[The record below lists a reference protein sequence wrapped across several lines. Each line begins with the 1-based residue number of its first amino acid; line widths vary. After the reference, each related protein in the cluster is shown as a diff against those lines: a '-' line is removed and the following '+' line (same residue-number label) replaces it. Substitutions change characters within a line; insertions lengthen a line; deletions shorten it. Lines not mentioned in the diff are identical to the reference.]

1 MIVLAIGC
9 GTQPSQPEGSAERI
23 ARPGSLWSIAQ
34 LAQAEH
40 NVLIL
45 DIRKSDDYAL
55 GHIPNARQLWRSAFT
70 IEVDGGE
77 NLGQYGGMA
86 CSRNEMSNLLDSLG
100 ARENQQ
106 IVVYDGVGGCD
117 AARVW
122 WMLRLYGHQEVALLD
137 GGVPAWEAAGKAVSV
152 ETISAPQRHGFVFG
166 NGGQTELLVT
176 LEEVDLARTDG
187 QTIILDT
194 RSASE
199 HHGEMKKKGAI
210 RAGHIPGSV
219 HYDWG
224 NAVNLNGLGEMKPL
238 KDLIYDLAQR
248 DIHSDT
254 PVITYCH
261 SGVRSAHTTFVL
273 REILGYTQ
281 VRNYDGSWTEYSR
294 RKGD

>member
-1 MIVLAIGC
+1 MILLVVGC
-9 GTQPSQPEGSAERI
+9 GIQPSPPEGAAEQI
-23 ARPGSLWSIAQ
+23 AHPGSLWSIAQ
-34 LAQAEH
+34 LAQADQ

-45 DIRKSDDYAL
+45 DIRKSDDYAR

-77 NLGQYGGMA
+77 SLGRYGGMA

-100 ARENQQ
+100 AREKQQ

-122 WMLRLYGHQEVALLD
+122 WMLRLYGHREVALLD

-152 ETISAPQRHGFVFG
+152 ETDSAPQRHGFAFG
-166 NGGQTELLVT
+166 HKGQNELLVT
-176 LEEVDLARTDG
+176 MEEVDLARTDG
-187 QTIILDT
+187 QTILLDT

-199 HHGEMKKKGAI
+199 YHGEMKKRGAM
-210 RAGHIPGSV
+210 RAGRIPGSA

-224 NAVNLNGLGEMKPL
+224 NAVNLEGLGEMKPL

-248 DIHSDT
+248 DIRPDT
-254 PVITYCH
+254 HVITYCH

-273 REILGYTQ
+273 REILGYTH
-281 VRNYDGSWTEYSR
+281 VRNYDGSWMEYSR
-294 RKGD
+294 QKGD